1 MSYEYFIANLIVCIA
16 PGLGV
21 IYTLSTSLG
30 SGLRA
35 GLWAALGCTL
45 ATVVHLAVAL
55 AGLAAVLH
63 TSAVLFQTIKFAG
76 AAYLLWMAWT
86 TLRATGTLAVDPDT
100 RARADRPWRIVRRGV
115 LLNLLNPKLPLF
127 FLAFLP
133 QFLPAGTPDPTR
145 DLMLLG
151 AVFVATTGGV
161 MMTYA
166 LAAGTM
172 RRYIVGSERAMTW
185 LRRIFA
191 ASFAAL
197 GLRLAAERA

>member
-1 MSYEYFIANLIVCIA
+1 MSYEYFVANLIVCLA

-30 SGLRA
+30 SGFRA

-63 TSAVLFQTIKFAG
+63 TSALLFQTIKFAG
-76 AAYLLWMAWT
+76 VAYLLWMAWT
-86 TLRATGTLAVDPDT
+86 TLRGSGALSVDPDT
-100 RARADRPWRIVRRGV
+100 RARNASPLRIVWRGV
-115 LLNLLNPKLPLF
+115 LLNILNPKLPLF

-133 QFLPAGTPDPTR
+133 QFLPATTTNPTR
-145 DLMLLG
+145 DLLILG

-161 MMTYA
+161 MLAYA

-172 RRYIVGSERAMTW
+172 RHYIVESERAMRW
-185 LRRIFA
+185 LRRVFA

-197 GLRLAAERA
+197 GLRLAMERA

>member
-1 MSYEYFIANLIVCIA
+1 MSYEFLIANLIVCIA

-45 ATVVHLAVAL
+45 ATIVHLAVAL

-63 TSAVLFQTIKFAG
+63 TSALLFQSIKFAG

-86 TLRATGTLAVDPDT
+86 TLRGTGTMAVDPDT
-100 RARADRPWRIVRRGV
+100 RARNRAPLRIVWRGI
-115 LLNLLNPKLPLF
+115 LLNILNPKLPLF

-133 QFLPAGTPDPTR
+133 QFLPANSTQPTR
-145 DLMLLG
+145 DLLILG
-151 AVFVATTGGV
+151 AVFVATTGAV
-161 MMTYA
+161 MLTYA
-166 LAAGTM
+166 TAAGTM
-172 RRYIVGSERAMTW
+172 RRYIVESDRAMTW
-185 LRRIFA
+185 LRRVFA